1 MPYFLLLFS
10 SICVSGTIAPNSVVS
25 IASVADRSEDYV
37 TLLSL
42 EPPRLAFLLLPVLRG
57 SSLATLYPYRLCA
70 MRMASVLTFVLG
82 GVSRYFLNAFT
93 PRVVSRAA
101 VNGTNRRL
109 GTLGSGFG
117 GGFIHHEHRLKQC
130 LGSYPL
136 FSVPWVGSYR
146 GGKTA
151 KAVENFQRRAA
162 ISSSGKEVKPKDSKV
177 NLVLFSDS
185 GVCMYVRGVHCAVLP
200 R

>member
-1 MPYFLLLFS
+1 
-10 SICVSGTIAPNSVVS
+10 
-25 IASVADRSEDYV
+25 
-37 TLLSL
+37 
-42 EPPRLAFLLLPVLRG
+42 
-57 SSLATLYPYRLCA
+57 
-70 MRMASVLTFVLG
+70 MRMTSVLTFVLG

-93 PRVVSRAA
+93 PRVVSRAT

-136 FSVPWVGSYR
+136 FSISWVGSYR
-146 GGKTA
+146 GGKTV

-162 ISSSGKEVKPKDSKV
+162 ISSSGKEVKPKDSK
-177 NLVLFSDS
+177 LVDLRQWLE
-185 GVCMYVRGVHCAVLP
+185 MRGLDAFIVPSNDPHLSEYPAKCFARREWITGFTGSAGTAAVTRTNALLWTDGRYFTQVTLP
-200 R
+200 LTWWPTVTHGHFVPQLYADCTWP